1 MQTFN
6 IILNSIIQLIIFS
19 LIPFIWWLLT
29 ARKKE
34 GFFKWV
40 GLKKPFI
47 KGSMLKLIILILI
60 VFAGYTILMSIIM
73 NKLMGNAALAA
84 NQFYKQG
91 LGALPAILFY
101 GVLQTGLSEELFF
114 RGFIGKRLINKFG
127 FTIGNTIQAIL
138 FGLLHGLPLGLA
150 TNSIYVTILVTLL
163 PGGIGW
169 FEGWINEK
177 HSEGSIIP
185 SWIIHS
191 VMNILSGLSAA
202 LNL

>member
-1 MQTFN
+1 M
-6 IILNSIIQLIIFS
+6 LSSIVQLILFS

-34 GFFKWV
+34 HFFKWL

-47 KGSMLKLIILILI
+47 KGSISKLIILILI

-73 NKLMGNAALAA
+73 NKLLGNVALAT

-91 LGALPAILFY
+91 LSSLPSILFY
-101 GVLQTGLSEELFF
+101 AIIQTGLSEELFF
-114 RGFIGKRLINKFG
+114 RGFLGKRLINKFG

-138 FGLLHGLPLGLA
+138 FGLLHGVPLGLA
-150 TNSIYVTILVTLL
+150 TNSILVTILVTLL
-163 PGGIGW
+163 PGCIGW

-177 HSEGSIIP
+177 YSDGSIIP